1 MRHYQIFP
9 FSRDGRLLE
18 AVSFD
23 LDSDVRAI
31 REAIAGGFPH
41 GCELWEG
48 FRFVGRFHGAV
59 AQAEPERRTETQAPA
74 APAFVH

>member
-9 FSRDGRLLE
+9 FSADGHLLDAMTADFE
-18 AVSFD
+18 TDAGAIRRAI
-23 LDSDVRAI
+23 DSD
-31 REAIAGGFPH
+31 FPH

-59 AQAEPERRTETQAPA
+59 AQPDALPRPA
-74 APAFVH
+74 APPRMLVH

>member
-9 FSRDGRLLE
+9 FSAEGRLSE
-18 AVSFD
+18 AVSLDF
-23 LDSDVRAI
+23 DSDVRAI
-31 REAIAGGFPH
+31 RHVIEGGFPN

-59 AQAEPERRTETQAPA
+59 AAKPVPRRPARERTL
-74 APAFVH
+74 VH

>member
-9 FSRDGRLLE
+9 FSADGRLLD
-18 AVSFD
+18 AVA
-23 LDSDVRAI
+23 LDFESDARAI
-31 REAIAGGFPH
+31 RRVIDPDFPN

-59 AQAEPERRTETQAPA
+59 APAEAPPPV
-74 APAFVH
+74 APPRVLVH

>member
-9 FSRDGRLLE
+9 FSADGRLLD
-18 AVSFD
+18 AVA
-23 LDSDVRAI
+23 LDFETDARAI
-31 REAIAGGFPH
+31 RRAIDRDFPN

-59 AQAEPERRTETQAPA
+59 AQEAPA
-74 APAFVH
+74 PAVVPPRVLVH

>member
-9 FSRDGRLLE
+9 FSDEGRLSD
-18 AVSFD
+18 AVA
-23 LDSDVRAI
+23 LDFETDARAI
-31 REAIAGGFPH
+31 RHAIEGGFPN

-59 AQAEPERRTETQAPA
+59 PARLDPPLAPR
-74 APAFVH
+74 PSSLVH

>member
-9 FSRDGRLLE
+9 FSAAGRLLD
-18 AVSFD
+18 AVT
-23 LDSDVRAI
+23 LDFETDARAI
-31 REAIAGGFPH
+31 RRAIDPDFPN

-59 AQAEPERRTETQAPA
+59 AQEPPPPARAP
-74 APAFVH
+74 PRVLVH

>member
-9 FSRDGRLLE
+9 FNADGRLCD
-18 AVSFD
+18 AVP
-23 LDSDVRAI
+23 LDFETDARAI
-31 REAIAGGFPH
+31 RHAIEGGFPN

-59 AQAEPERRTETQAPA
+59 PAEAARGRPA
-74 APAFVH
+74 RDRILVH